1 MSQTLRAQRKQRKL
15 ERMTGHSKQ
24 QQCRQTYTWNLRVLV
39 LMTSREGAVLHDLEE
54 VLLYSLVSQHSS
66 IQVIDFHSRPHMT
79 LNKVGRNTFWPG
91 YVHVE
96 VFHCQLCVLIT
107 FLHSNTGEAGET
119 NADTPRSDVAKDKTL
134 KTKRMLF
141 V

>member
-1 MSQTLRAQRKQRKL
+1 MQRKL

-24 QQCRQTYTWNLRVLV
+24 QQCRQTYRWNLRVL
-39 LMTSREGAVLHDLEE
+39 LMMTSREGAVLHDLEA
-54 VLLYSLVSQHSS
+54 VLLYSLVSEHSS
-66 IQVIDFHSRPHMT
+66 IQVIDFQSRPHMT
-79 LNKVGRNTFWPG
+79 LQKVGSNIFCPA

-96 VFHCQLCVLIT
+96 VLHWQLCVLIT

-119 NADTPRSDVAKDKTL
+119 NAYAQRSDVPKDKTL
-134 KTKRMLF
+134 TTKRMLF